1 MVLLKCQKQKLLKFL
16 LYCVI
21 PLHPCA
27 PISTHPQSLQEI
39 PDPQRQRQQS
49 RATGCVLQGSPHH
62 FSIAEVQAHC
72 MNTGFVEVPEIQI
85 SLLVLGREY
94 LRQISSS

>member
-16 LYCVI
+16 LYCMI

-49 RATGCVLQGSPHH
+49 RATGCLLQGSPHH
-62 FSIAEVQAHC
+62 FSIAEVR
-72 MNTGFVEVPEIQI
+72 TGFVEVPEIQI
-85 SLLVLGREY
+85 SLLVLGRGY
-94 LRQISSS
+94 L